1 MYRQHRSRWL
11 FAGPSAACTV
21 ILVGLLGPVAR
32 AEAAA
37 PELGTDPVV
46 SQVESRVP
54 LGDLDLRTEHG
65 LQLALQRVHTA
76 ARSLC
81 NRVADPEDLGRSEAF
96 ARCGWH
102 PRPSKRAPRG
112 RAGGVQR
119 AHPTAEPNVSAAVDA
134 CA

>member
-96 ARCGWH
+96 ARC
-102 PRPSKRAPRG
+102 
-112 RAGGVQR
+112 VQR
-119 AHPTAEPNVSAAVDA
+119 AVATAGPQLSARAERGAAPQVA
-134 CA
+134 SASK